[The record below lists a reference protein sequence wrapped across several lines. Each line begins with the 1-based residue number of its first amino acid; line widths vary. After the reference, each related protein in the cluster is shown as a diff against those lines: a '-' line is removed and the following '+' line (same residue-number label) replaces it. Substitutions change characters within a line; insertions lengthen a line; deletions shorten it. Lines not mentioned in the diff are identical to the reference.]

1 MSERFPRLT
10 ASEVDEVLGRSGFG
24 ACTRPSTPRGLQD
37 KKVSSWAWA
46 RVLKIT
52 RCFLGPPLIR
62 AFLQETGTSHSGS
75 VASQTWAPAS
85 GFTKFRSLEST
96 RGATRRLASTSV
108 GLVGVGVPHP
118 PLQVG

>member
-1 MSERFPRLT
+1 MGQSVEDHPL
-10 ASEVDEVLGRSGFG
+10 L
-24 ACTRPSTPRGLQD
+24 
-37 KKVSSWAWA
+37 SWAA
-46 RVLKIT
+46 AHSGI
-52 RCFLGPPLIR
+52 
-62 AFLQETGTSHSGS
+62 LQETGSSHNGR
-75 VASQTWAPAS
+75 VASQTWTPAS